1 MVVYI
6 TDVVWCLA
14 DDTAE
19 LIGFT
24 PGEILDF
31 SDDQVDV
38 GHGSS
43 CVDDIDDLG
52 EDRLGNVKHL
62 TLLVVGS
69 KRHCHGLSC

>member
-52 EDRLGNVKHL
+52 EDRL
-62 TLLVVGS
+62 
-69 KRHCHGLSC
+69 